1 MFKKR
6 YFVSLAIASA
16 VASTLCARDLKVSV
30 INDNDLWWLAPEHP
44 SFVLQVTDTL
54 GNANNSTLRITV
66 TTDDFKPLQED
77 EVKLNIAK
85 GVPTTVNF
93 DAPVGLPG
101 FYRLSAFD
109 GDRKVMEVNFGFEP
123 ENIVSLPDNM
133 PDIRAFWDKAI
144 AELAEVEP
152 QYSVTELP
160 EKSGNSRKMYLVK
173 MQSLGGDTIR
183 GYLMLP
189 VKEGKYPAKIY
200 YNGYG
205 AQPWDMDPES
215 NPELIEFQTYVRGQ
229 GLNAPYNKY
238 GDWVV
243 YNLEDIDN
251 YYYRGAFMDVIRF
264 MDFIYQLPQ
273 TDTRNIF
280 TEGGSQGGA
289 LTLVSGALDHRV
301 NAIAPYIPFLSD
313 YPDYFRIVHWPGE
326 VVKNAAKEKGMTDD
340 EMYRNLSYFDIKN
353 LARWINCPVL
363 MGVGLQDPTC
373 PPHTNF
379 AGYNL
384 INAPKEFVIYRD
396 LGHTVDYSD
405 WNPRVTEFYRKYTV
419 K

>member
-1 MFKKR
+1 MFQKR
-6 YFVSLAIASA
+6 YFVSFAIAAA
-16 VASTLCARDLKVSV
+16 VAGSLSARDLKVTV
-30 INDNDLWWLAPEHP
+30 MNDNDLWWLAPEHP
-44 SFVLQVTDTL
+44 SFVLQVADTL
-54 GNANNSTLRITV
+54 GNTNNSTLRIAV

-77 EVKLNIAK
+77 EVQLNIAK
-85 GVPTTVNF
+85 GMPTIVNF
-93 DAPVGLPG
+93 DAPVDLPG
-101 FYRLSAFD
+101 FYRLSAYD
-109 GDRKVMEVNFGFEP
+109 GDNKVLDVNFGFEP

-144 AELAEVEP
+144 AELAEVDP
-152 QYSVTELP
+152 QYSVTELT
-160 EKSGNSRKMYLVK
+160 EKSGESRKMYLVE

-229 GLNAPYNKY
+229 GLNLPYNKY

-326 VVKNAAKEKGMTDD
+326 VVKNAAKEKGMTDE

-353 LARWINCPVL
+353 LARWIDCPVL

-384 INAPKEFVIYRD
+384 IDAPKEFVIYRD

-405 WNPRVTEFYRKYTV
+405 WNPRVTEFYRKHTV